1 MDIAQG
7 VYLIVIASVFLI
19 LVAGGITSLILIYQ
33 KRQMRYHFE
42 KRQLQ
47 NQYSEELLKTRL
59 ETQEHTLN
67 TISKEIHDNI
77 GQLLNSSKMLIGV
90 AQRAPSADTLNAAA
104 DTLGQAIQELRGL
117 SKSLNNDWLEQFSF
131 IDNLNAEVKRID
143 GVNSIRM
150 TVEHEAPLTLPKDQQ
165 LVLFRI
171 VQETFQNALKHAEPK
186 HIHIKTQFTDGHLHL
201 DVTDDGKGFDVNDPG
216 RLGFGITNIKL
227 RTALLGGSVQWR
239 ATKPGTHVLIR
250 VPLNRQ

>member
-1 MDIAQG
+1 MDIAQE

-47 NQYSEELLKTRL
+47 NQYTEELLKTRL
-59 ETQEHTLN
+59 ETQEQTLN

-90 AQRAPSADTLNAAA
+90 AQRAPSVDTLQTAA
-104 DTLGQAIQELRGL
+104 DTLGQAIQELREL
-117 SKSLNNDWLEQFSF
+117 SKSLNTNWLEKFNF
-131 IDNLNAEVKRID
+131 IENLNAEVKRID
-143 GVNSIRM
+143 GMNAIRM
-150 TVEHEAPLTLPKDQQ
+150 TVEHEAPLTLPKEQQ

-171 VQETFQNALKHAEPK
+171 VQETFQNALKHAEPR
-186 HIHIKTQFTDGHLHL
+186 HIHIKTQSLDKHLQL
-201 DVTDDGKGFDVNDPG
+201 EVTDDGKGFDAADPG
-216 RLGFGITNIKL
+216 RQGFGITNIKL
-227 RTALLGGSVQWR
+227 RTALLGGTVQWK
-239 ATKPGTHVLIR
+239 AAQPGTHVLIR
-250 VPLNRQ
+250 VPLNQ